1 MPRIAKFLLA
11 CAICLTVG
19 IAVILVVEMVSV

>member
-1 MPRIAKFLLA
+1 MPKIAKFLLA

-19 IAVILVVEMVSV
+19 IGVIMLFEFLAA

>member
-1 MPRIAKFLLA
+1 MPKIAKFLMA

-19 IAVILVVEMVSV
+19 MGVILTIELLGA